1 MVINNG
7 AGSLSER
14 CIVLARARGTDR
26 HTKINIID
34 LPVSNLITRGGAM
47 LTSVGE
53 SPAT

>member
-1 MVINNG
+1 MEL
-7 AGSLSER
+7 ALSLRGVS
-14 CIVLARARGTDR
+14 ARGTDR